1 MSMRVTMW
9 TTPWRF
15 WGCSVPKG
23 DTRLY
28 LQPEAY
34 GLVEGFD
41 RTLTYED
48 FDEYQQWMSKL
59 MQEHD
64 AVLLGAFMGSGK
76 TGTALHA
83 FYEKWKTGEFKKGLI
98 IAPLNVAKD
107 TWPDEIMVWDFA
119 RELHYSVIV
128 GDEDTRLEALEH
140 EADLYIVNREN
151 IKWLYEL
158 KGARWFRQFDIMI
171 YDEASRLKG
180 GDKKTKKGKP
190 RKDGTVKPRSRS
202 EFGYT
207 AQVRRMIPKVWE
219 LSGTPSSNGL
229 IDLWGPGYIL
239 DYGERLGT
247 SLTAFRN
254 RWFRHDQY
262 RKTWEPFDHSEEQI
276 MSALK
281 DVMYVLRE
289 EDYLELPPLE
299 VRDRYVHLE
308 PRHMDMYRRFQRTL
322 ALDEY
327 DVEAVNNGVLANKL
341 LQFANGSIYSEADQD
356 DPDWTPT
363 TPPVAKHIHNRKLD
377 ELGSI
382 FQEAEG
388 APVLIAYTFKFDVHA
403 IKKRYPWVRVYGE
416 TPNDLKD
423 WNQGKLRA
431 MILHPASAG
440 HGLNFQHGSNIAV
453 WYGLNWSLELYQQF
467 NKRLHRRGQ
476 KGEFVRLYRILA
488 RDTHDHW
495 VAQTLENKAATQ
507 DQIVEY
513 VRVNMERI
521 RNDLGIAA

>member
-1 MSMRVTMW
+1 MS
-9 TTPWRF
+9 
-15 WGCSVPKG
+15 
-23 DTRLY
+23 TRQY

-34 GLVEGFD
+34 ELIHGFD
-41 RTLTYED
+41 RTLTEED
-48 FDEYQQWMSKL
+48 FDEYQLWMSKL
-59 MQEHD
+59 LQESG
-64 AVLLGAFMGSGK
+64 AVILGAFMGSGK
-76 TGTALHA
+76 TATSLHA
-83 FYEKWKTGEFKKGLI
+83 FHAMWSKGIWKKALVV
-98 IAPLNVAKD
+98 APLNVAKD

-119 RELHYSVIV
+119 RELQYSVIV
-128 GDEDTRLEALEH
+128 GDEETRLRALEE
-140 EADLYIVNREN
+140 EADIYIINREN
-151 IKWLYEL
+151 LKWLYEH
-158 KGARWFRQFDIMI
+158 KGARWFRQFDVLI

-207 AQVRRMIPKVWE
+207 AQVRRMIPNVWE
-219 LSGTPSSNGL
+219 LTGTPSSNGL
-229 IDLWGPGYIL
+229 IDLWGPGYIA
-239 DYGERLGT
+239 DYGERLGK

-254 RWFRHDQY
+254 RWFRYDQY
-262 RKTWEPFDHSEEQI
+262 KRTWTPFDHSEEQI
-276 MSALK
+276 MEALQ
-281 DVMYVLRE
+281 DLMYVLRE
-289 EDYLELPPLE
+289 EDYIKLPPLK
-299 VRDRYVHLE
+299 VYDRYVHLD
-308 PRHMDMYRRFQRTL
+308 PKHQAMYRRFQRTL

-341 LQFANGSIYSEADQD
+341 LQFANGSIYADAD
-356 DPDWTPT
+356 MTDPNWTPT
-363 TPPVAKHIHNRKLD
+363 TPPEAKFIHNRKLD

-382 FQEAEG
+382 LQEAEG

-403 IKKRYPWVRVYGE
+403 IKKRYPWIRVYGE
-416 TPNDLKD
+416 TPNDLRE
-423 WNQGKLRA
+423 WNAGKLRG

-476 KGEFVRLYRILA
+476 KGEFVKLYRILA
-488 RDTHDHW
+488 HDTHDQW

-513 VRVNMERI
+513 VRVSMERI
-521 RNDLGIAA
+521 QQDMRMAA

>member
-1 MSMRVTMW
+1 MA
-9 TTPWRF
+9 
-15 WGCSVPKG
+15 KG
-23 DTRLY
+23 DTRRY

-34 GLVEGFD
+34 GLIYGFD
-41 RTLTYED
+41 RTLAEKD
-48 FDEYQQWMSKL
+48 LEEYQLWMSKIL
-59 MQEHD
+59 QEND
-64 AVLLGAFMGSGK
+64 SVLLGAFMGSGK
-76 TGTALHA
+76 TAASLHA
-83 FYEKWKTGEFKKGLI
+83 FYKKWSAGEWKKGLI

-119 RELHYSVIV
+119 RALHYSVIV
-128 GDEDTRLEALEH
+128 GDEDARLRALEE
-140 EADLYIVNREN
+140 EADLYIINREN
-151 IKWLYEL
+151 LKWLYEL
-158 KGARWFRQFDIMI
+158 KGAKWFRQFDVMI

-207 AQVRRMIPKVWE
+207 VQIRRMIPNVWE

-229 IDLWGPGYIL
+229 IDLWGPVYVL
-239 DYGERLGT
+239 DYGKRLGT

-254 RWFRHDQY
+254 RWFSYDQY
-262 RKTWEPFDHSEEQI
+262 RRVYKPFDHSEEQI
-276 MSALK
+276 MTALK
-281 DVMYVLRE
+281 DKMFVLRE
-289 EDYLELPPLE
+289 EDYLKLPPLK
-299 VRDRYVHLE
+299 VYDRYVHLE
-308 PRHMDMYRRFQRTL
+308 PRHMEMYRRFQRTL

-341 LQFANGSIYSEADQD
+341 LQFANGSIYSEADMD
-356 DPDWTPT
+356 DPNWTPT
-363 TPPVAKHIHNRKLD
+363 TPPKAKHIHDRKLD

-416 TPNDLKD
+416 TPNDLLE

-431 MILHPASAG
+431 MILHPASAS

-476 KGEFVRLYRILA
+476 KGECVKLYRILA

-495 VAQTLENKAATQ
+495 VAEVLEKKAATQ
-507 DQIVEY
+507 DQLVEY
-513 VRVNMERI
+513 VRVSMERI
-521 RNDLGIAA
+521 QAELKVAV